1 MSSFNITMSLKFQ
14 FSISLGKHR
23 HPSHW
28 ELFLGSGFFFE
39 DFTEK
44 NIVAILISIISSPGM
59 SPGEELWGHF
69 NAIND
74 QQQVFY
80 DDEECHLQIK
90 KSGHIPRTVGRLPQE
105 GRRGPCNGKG
115 EVWFHFSLD
124 SLVWLF
130 QGRSESRRQ
139 LCLKEL
145 VEEGDRDHN
154 HVLSF
159 AGGFV
164 FLGNILPR
172 LNGNWIRCSVSDMT
186 VKIQD
191 EKQTQS
197 WFMFIQNSG
206 IYWSRAISRV
216 RKVVYSDLRGGKM
229 GQRPGS
235 VAMHGEIF
243 MMVWWWPWW
252 WNGNQATWR
261 EDHVFNMVAQ
271 SYMKSKNRNMG
282 FHRIWYVVSHFPL
295 QTKLFG

>member
-1 MSSFNITMSLKFQ
+1 MSSSDK
-14 FSISLGKHR
+14 
-23 HPSHW
+23 
-28 ELFLGSGFFFE
+28 
-39 DFTEK
+39 
-44 NIVAILISIISSPGM
+44 
-59 SPGEELWGHF
+59 
-69 NAIND
+69 
-74 QQQVFY
+74 
-80 DDEECHLQIK
+80 K

-159 AGGFV
+159 AGDFV

-191 EKQTQS
+191 EIQTWS

-252 WNGNQATWR
+252 WDGEMAIKPPGGKIMSSIWLLSHTWNLKIEIWGFIEYDMSSVTFLFKQNCLDR
-261 EDHVFNMVAQ
+261 CSPFRIVLSLYFPVFLTYSVPG
-271 SYMKSKNRNMG
+271 KSFWLWCDGWSFHIPLLNR
-282 FHRIWYVVSHFPL
+282 
-295 QTKLFG
+295 QTMYDLRLRKLRSQVLVF